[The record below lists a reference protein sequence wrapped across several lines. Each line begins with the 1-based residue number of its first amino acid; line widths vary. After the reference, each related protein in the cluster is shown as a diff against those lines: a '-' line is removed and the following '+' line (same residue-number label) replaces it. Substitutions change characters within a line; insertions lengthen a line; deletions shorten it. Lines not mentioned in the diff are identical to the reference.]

1 MSEKKPKLVVAGDGG
16 VGKTS
21 IIVRYTKDQFSEGYE
36 PTLEDNYHAKIELE
50 NKEVLEIEI
59 ADTAGQEDYKALR
72 DKFMAEGDA
81 FLIVYSIIDARSIQ
95 MADTLLEQIS
105 VLHEGDDFKF
115 VLAGNKCDKES
126 KRQVTQEEGQDLA
139 KKYHGVFL
147 ETSALSAINIQEV
160 FQQIGKML
168 TAPPKEPEAPKAEGS
183 CCVIE

>member
-50 NKEVLEIEI
+50 NNESLEIEI

-81 FLIVYSIIDARSIQ
+81 FLIVYSIIDARSLQ
-95 MADTLLEQIS
+95 MAESLLEQIS
-105 VLHEGDDFKF
+105 VLHENEDFKF
-115 VLAGNKCDKES
+115 VLAGNKCDQET
-126 KRQVTQEEGQDLA
+126 KRQVSQEEGQGLA

-147 ETSALSAINIQEV
+147 ETSALSSINIQEV
-160 FQQIGKML
+160 FTQIGKML
-168 TAPPKEPEAPKAEGS
+168 LTKVEEPEPQKAEGS
-183 CCVIE
+183 CCLIE